1 MITIVI
7 NPNFAVVGVNVE
19 LFTEFVICEI
29 WVLSALCFTMIAFL
43 WFLCFLSKSGSFF
56 SFIEMMDLQEETGEV
71 KIEDQCV
78 ENKQSTPASCSS
90 VSEGSAGSSHKLPT
104 IASPA
109 TVSPTHRYLGLVRL
123 LLLLPCFVSP
133 PQHSF
138 ANLHLFYKRL
148 MLIVFGMQEDEWPY
162 KASQR
167 WVDSGRG

>member
-43 WFLCFLSKSGSFF
+43 GFLCFLSKSGSFF

-90 VSEGSAGSSHKLPT
+90 VSEGSAGSSHKSPT

-109 TVSPTHRYLGLVRL
+109 TVSPTHRYLGRTSGPIRRAKGGWTPEEDETLRQAVDTFKGKSWKNIGKSL
-123 LLLLPCFVSP
+123 LLFR
-133 PQHSF
+133 F
-138 ANLHLFYKRL
+138 
-148 MLIVFGMQEDEWPY
+148 
-162 KASQR
+162 
-167 WVDSGRG
+167 